1 MGADTN
7 GYLIRPSRDEE
18 FYILWSG
25 ICDDVKAYY
34 ASRETALSSGVSPE
48 RLERADATGSSCAW
62 SDSYLSYD
70 DDWLICEQQRLER
83 ADLKA
88 YTLTCVSEG
97 VKAAQAKFLTPIRDD
112 EEAGA

>member
-34 ASRETALSSGVSPE
+34 ASRDAALAAGVEPD
-48 RLERADATGSSCAW
+48 RLERADANGSSCAW

-83 ADLKA
+83 TDLKA
-88 YTLTCVSEG
+88 YVMTCVGEG
-97 VKAAQAKFLTPIRDD
+97 MKAAHQKYLTPIRDD
-112 EEAGA
+112 EES

>member
-18 FYILWSG
+18 FYVLWSG
-25 ICDDVKAYY
+25 ICDDVLAYY
-34 ASRETALSSGVSPE
+34 VGRETAVASGISAE
-48 RLERADATGSSCAW
+48 RIERADATGSSCAW
-62 SDSYLSYD
+62 SDSYLSYE

-88 YTLTCVSEG
+88 YVLACVREG
-97 VKAAQAKFLTPIRDD
+97 MKAAHEKFLTPIHDD
-112 EEAGA
+112 EEA